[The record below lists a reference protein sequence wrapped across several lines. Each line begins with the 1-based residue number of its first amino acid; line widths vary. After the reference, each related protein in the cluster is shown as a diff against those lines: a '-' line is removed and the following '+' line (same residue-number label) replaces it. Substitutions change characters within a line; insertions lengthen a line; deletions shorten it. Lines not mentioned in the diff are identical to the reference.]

1 MEYKTPAATLD
12 FQQDWTS
19 WLSTGDTISA
29 SSWTVETGLTVDSE
43 SNTTTAGTAV
53 ISGGTAGKTYKVEN
67 TVTTANGLDET
78 MTWFVKV
85 QTRLV

>member
-12 FQQDWTS
+12 FVQDWS
-19 WLSTGDTISA
+19 NWLASGDTIA
-29 SSWTVETGLTVDSE
+29 SSVWTLETGLTLDSE
-43 SNTTTAGTAV
+43 ANTNTTATGV
-53 ISGGTAGKTYKVEN
+53 ISGGAVGKVYKVEN

-78 MTWFVKV
+78 MTWFVTV